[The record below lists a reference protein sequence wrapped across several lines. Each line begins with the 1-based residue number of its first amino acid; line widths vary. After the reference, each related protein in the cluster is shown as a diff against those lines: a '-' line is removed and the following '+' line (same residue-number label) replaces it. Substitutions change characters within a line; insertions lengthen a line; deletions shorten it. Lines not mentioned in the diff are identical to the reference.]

1 MSKKGDFFMS
11 SATKI
16 IVRAGLIAGLY
27 VVLSLLTLP
36 IASGAIQFRLSEALT
51 IMPLFF
57 IEAIPALFVGCMLSN
72 LITGC
77 MLLDVV
83 LGSVITLV
91 CGLFTYFAGKIIK
104 NTPLKIVIGGF
115 FPVILNAL
123 FLPIIWLVV
132 YGAIEYVYIL
142 QVLFLFVSQSVS
154 IYGFGTPLYL
164 AIKKYQHKLL

>member
-1 MSKKGDFFMS
+1 MQNT
-11 SATKI
+11 TKI

-51 IMPLFF
+51 ILPLFF

-77 MLLDVV
+77 MVLDIF

-91 CGLFTYFAGKIIK
+91 AALFTFFTGKLIK
-104 NTPLKIVIGGF
+104 NTVFKIIIGGF
-115 FPVILNAL
+115 FPVVLNA
-123 FLPIIWLVV
+123 FLLPVLWIII
-132 YGAIEYVYIL
+132 YGAIEYVYLL
-142 QVLFLFVSQSVS
+142 QVLFLLISQSTS
-154 IYGFGTPLYL
+154 IYGVGTALYF
-164 AIKKYQHKLL
+164 AVKNISKIHN

>member
-1 MSKKGDFFMS
+1 MS

-16 IVRAGLIAGLY
+16 IVRAGLVAGLY

-51 IMPLFF
+51 ILPLFF

-72 LITGC
+72 LISGC

-83 LGSVITLV
+83 LGSIITLV
-91 CGLFTYFAGKIIK
+91 SAVLTFVVGKIIK
-104 NTPLKIVIGGF
+104 NVPLRIIIGGF

-123 FLPIIWLVV
+123 FLPIIWLAI

-142 QVLFLFVSQSVS
+142 QVVFLFVSQSIS
-154 IYGFGTPLYL
+154 IYGFGTPLYF
-164 AIKKYQHKLL
+164 AIKKLENKL

>member
-1 MSKKGDFFMS
+1 MS
-11 SATKI
+11 SATKS

-57 IEAIPALFVGCMLSN
+57 VEAIPALFVGCMLSN

-77 MLLDVV
+77 MLLDVI
-83 LGSVITLV
+83 LGSVITLFSAV
-91 CGLFTYFAGKIIK
+91 LTYFVGRITK
-104 NTPLKIVIGGF
+104 NAPLRIVIGGF
-115 FPVILNAL
+115 FPVVLNAL
-123 FLPIIWLVV
+123 FLPIIWLAI

-142 QVLFLFVSQSVS
+142 QVLFLLVSQSIS
-154 IYGFGTPLYL
+154 IYGFGTPLYF
-164 AIKKYQHKLL
+164 AIKKHQHKLDKKV

>member
-1 MSKKGDFFMS
+1 MS

-51 IMPLFF
+51 VLPLFF

-72 LITGC
+72 LISGC

-91 CGLFTYFAGKIIK
+91 SAVLTFALGKIIK
-104 NTPLKIVIGGF
+104 NVPLKIIIGGF
-115 FPVILNAL
+115 FPVALNAL
-123 FLPIIWLVV
+123 FLPIIWVAV
-132 YGAIEYVYIL
+132 YGVIEYVYLL
-142 QVLFLFVSQSVS
+142 QVAFLFISQSIS
-154 IYGFGTPLYL
+154 IYGFGTPLYF
-164 AIKKYQHKLL
+164 AIKKLESKL